1 MGETLTKIAAITL
14 AGVIIRAWEVVEYVM
29 FKNDLINESYRY
41 NSEWKIRRF
50 SIR

>member
-1 MGETLTKIAAITL
+1 MEETLTKIAAIAL
-14 AGVIIRAWEVVEYVM
+14 AGVIIGAWGVVACVM
-29 FKNDLINESYRY
+29 FKDDLINESYRY